1 MNRAEWRLRRNRIRL
16 GDERVLP
23 ALVIA
28 GGALIAASGLG
39 LSSFW
44 MSLLLLLTLAL
55 TVMAKERRAP
65 RSTHQIDALEPTLRT
80 GDRAASAGQL
90 SVSST
95 AGATSLVEDQFS
107 TGKPPPP
114 HSVHEP
120 S

>member
-1 MNRAEWRLRRNRIRL
+1 MDRAEWRLRRNRIRL

-28 GGALIAASGLG
+28 GGLLIAASGLG

-44 MSLLLLLTLAL
+44 MSMLLLLMLTL
-55 TVMAKERRAP
+55 TVMAKERGAP
-65 RSTHQIDALEPTLRT
+65 RATGEIDELEPTLRT
-80 GDRAASAGQL
+80 DDRSAAAGQL
-90 SVSST
+90 SVTST
-95 AGATSLVEDQFS
+95 TGAMSLVEDQFS
-107 TGKPPPP
+107 TGKPPAP